1 MKLAPTGDRTIG
13 LLRCKV
19 PSILIESAKENT
31 YCSQFDSQF
40 NSISSR
46 KKAQNR
52 LGVSFGEEEK
62 IKNSSPGDKEHK
74 SKKKRGRK
82 RSSVSSSWLNTG
94 LMAWTQLDEQSDRS
108 TLMYT
113 EPSISFLTRL
123 QHPLGLVSRQGRGL
137 LQTKQDFL
145 ASCCRISY
153 CLNTALPVRRP
164 LFLFLI
170 YSAVH
175 HVSTNEMALTW
186 TRAYH

>member
-1 MKLAPTGDRTIG
+1 MRQNHGIV
-13 LLRCKV
+13 KV
-19 PSILIESAKENT
+19 QSSLKPYWICQENT
-31 YCSQFDSQF
+31 YNSQFDSQS
-40 NSISSR
+40 NSIFSR

-52 LGVSFGEEEK
+52 LRLSLGEEEQ
-62 IKNSSPGDKEHK
+62 IKNSRPGDKGQK
-74 SKKKRGRK
+74 SKRQRGRK

-108 TLMYT
+108 TLMYK

-145 ASCCRISY
+145 ASSCRISY
-153 CLNTALPVRRP
+153 CLNTPHPVLRP
-164 LFLFLI
+164 YFLFLI
-170 YSAVH
+170 YSAVR